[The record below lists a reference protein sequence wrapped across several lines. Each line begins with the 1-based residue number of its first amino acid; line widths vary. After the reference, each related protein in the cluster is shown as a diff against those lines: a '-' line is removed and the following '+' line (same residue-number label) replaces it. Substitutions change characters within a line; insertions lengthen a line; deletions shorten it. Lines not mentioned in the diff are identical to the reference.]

1 MAVRSVTLAGSVLR
15 ADAASRHTIMYTPA
29 FSVAQTSATAIDA
42 DLRIAALRSAG
53 FHPLD
58 LDTASNFTT
67 AFTDIAYRISVPTD
81 ELSAAKLWPPE
92 RWWERNN
99 REVTAVLMAGLHSGD
114 CTKVVQW
121 LADAQPEVAAQC
133 IDEGG
138 ATVPQELLDRL
149 HAAWTPRLEGP
160 ASDPQPE
167 ARAAIGRALGRL
179 NLDRRP
185 GVGLRPD
192 GLPDIAL
199 VKIPRGRFL
208 YGEKKEPRSVETFW
222 IARYPVTNAQY
233 RAFLEAEDGY
243 QRDDWWTG
251 LDVDESNRTSAAPQW
266 SEANCPRE
274 TVSWFE
280 AVAFCAWLTHRL
292 TQAHG
297 SRIEVRL
304 PTEWEWER
312 AARGTEGREFPW
324 GSKYVHGYANIAED
338 SHSLR
343 RTSAVGV
350 FPAGAAREPGD
361 PGNGIQDLAGNV
373 WEWCLNRWEPATHT
387 ERGGR
392 ESRVVRGGAWHGYQ
406 DVARAGFRY
415 SNNPDDRDFS
425 LGFRVVCSSPIP
437 AEH

>member
-1 MAVRSVTLAGSVLR
+1 VFRD
-15 ADAASRHTIMYTPA
+15 DAASEEAAEHLLEKALGATILEGAGRLYFRHQLLQEYFA
-29 FSVAQTSATAIDA
+29 ARALSAR
-42 DLRIAALRSAG
+42 L
-53 FHPLD
+53 
-58 LDTASNFTT
+58 
-67 AFTDIAYRISVPTD
+67 D
-81 ELSAAKLWPPE
+81 ELSAAKFWPPD

-121 LADAQPEVAAQC
+121 LAGAQPEVAAQC

-149 HAAWTPRLEGP
+149 HAAWSPRLAGP

-199 VKIPRGRFL
+199 VKIPGGRFL
-208 YGEKKEPRSVETFW
+208 YGEKKKPRSVETFW
-222 IARYPVTNAQY
+222 IARYPVTYAQY

-243 QRDDWWTG
+243 RKDDWWAG
-251 LDVDESNRTSAAPQW
+251 LDVTESDRVPAAPRW

-274 TVSWFE
+274 TVNWFE
-280 AVAFCAWLTHRL
+280 AMAFCAWLTHRL
-292 TQAHG
+292 TQLHG
-297 SRIEVRL
+297 RKIEVRL

-312 AARGTEGREFPW
+312 SARGTEGRDFPW
-324 GSKYVHGYANIAED
+324 GNKYVDGYANIVTD
-338 SHSLR
+338 SHSIGR
-343 RTSAVGV
+343 ISAVGIY
-350 FPAGAAREPGD
+350 PDGAARELGD
-361 PGNGIQDLAGNV
+361 SGNGIHDLAGNV

-392 ESRVVRGGAWHGYQ
+392 ESRVVRGGAW
-406 DVARAGFRY
+406 DVSRDLARAVYRFNIY
-415 SNNPDDRDFS
+415 PDLRNYF